1 MKLLRTFLT
10 DTTAVNSIQYV
21 FIAAG
26 IAATVIFGV
35 KATSVSFSNIWTTV
49 ATALRQG
56 RPGWRLLSFCVQEPA
71 KSNRV
76 SLD

>member
-26 IAATVIFGV
+26 IAATIIFGV
-35 KATSVSFSNIWTTV
+35 NTTSVSFPNIWTTV
-49 ATALRQG
+49 ATALR
-56 RPGWRLLSFCVQEPA
+56 
-71 KSNRV
+71 
-76 SLD
+76 